1 MATEDDDEDVS
12 EAAAPAEGTG
22 TPAPPAASPA
32 PGTAPA
38 PAGPS
43 GPALDGLVVTPAQM
57 EKTRQQLAAIQRAKS
72 ASDQANADA
81 ISARIDKDRQRT
93 EDKYNAV
100 GTDLPGAWDS
110 QAKSAQHYTDPV
122 QAFGSVGSVFA
133 MLASSFAGLPMEA
146 GLNAGAAAINAVH
159 AGDEKAYNR
168 EFEAWKANTDLA
180 IKRHDIQRQAY
191 NDATT
196 LMNSDINAGRT
207 KMELAATK
215 FGDQK
220 VQALLDNGMDKE
232 LTDLFVARNKAATEM
247 QDQWDKVQ
255 LQHDKV
261 TDLRSDPRFTSGNQE
276 LKNQA
281 ISEWTQRWA
290 PGGQQKLRYDA
301 KADYIASQKR
311 ANPSWTPDDM
321 LKWNTDFAD
330 AEGGSAETGGLK
342 GNTPDKVALKK
353 FMEEHATDN
362 DGKGPSSDELSAFMQ
377 KLKTKPAGPLT
388 SGKQKAAAIQQIV
401 DSSAKEV
408 EAGTRAAPKTIADA
422 TAEYNRSTAT
432 PSGNRLDDIDKSI
445 NMYENGTQ
453 AIDRTLAL
461 INKHV
466 GAVGVAGYATRLGER
481 LGNIAGSNE
490 TDRSQLAHDIQ
501 YLQTVAPRLMQDA
514 SSRGLKAEADK
525 VNSMIA
531 GLNIGDTTANTK
543 RALTEVRDL
552 WSKMKDD
559 SINRRRGNP
568 SPTSGAGPQGG
579 EPGTPSSAKPTT
591 GKTMPWQK
599 DPIVKPADG
608 ATGPR
613 AEGDVS
619 DPNFWLE
626 ASA

>member
-1 MATEDDDEDVS
+1 MAEEDDDGPDGP

-57 EKTRQQLAAIQRAKS
+57 EKTRQQLATIQRAKS

-81 ISARIDKDRQRT
+81 MSARIDKDRQRT

-110 QAKSAQHYTDPV
+110 QAKSAEHYTDPV

-207 KMELAATK
+207 KMELSATK

-311 ANPSWTPDDM
+311 ANPNWTPDDM
-321 LKWNTDFAD
+321 LKWNTDFATSE
-330 AEGGSAETGGLK
+330 EGGDAGGMK
-342 GNTPDKVALKK
+342 GNTTEKVAMNK
-353 FMEEHATDN
+353 FIEEHASDN
-362 DGKGPSSDELSAFMQ
+362 DGKGASSEEIAAFRQ
-377 KLKTKPAGPLT
+377 KLKTPGSAGGAISAPKL
-388 SGKQKAAAIQQIV
+388 KAKAIQEIV
-401 DSSAKEV
+401 DNSQKEV
-408 EAGTRAAPKTIADA
+408 EAGTRAAPKTLTEA

-559 SINRRRGNP
+559 SINRRRGVP

-579 EPGTPSSAKPTT
+579 EPGTPSSAKPTS

-599 DPIVKPADG
+599 DPIVKPAG
-608 ATGPR
+608 QQ
-613 AEGDVS
+613 
-619 DPNFWLE
+619 
-626 ASA
+626 SAIEPEQAYG